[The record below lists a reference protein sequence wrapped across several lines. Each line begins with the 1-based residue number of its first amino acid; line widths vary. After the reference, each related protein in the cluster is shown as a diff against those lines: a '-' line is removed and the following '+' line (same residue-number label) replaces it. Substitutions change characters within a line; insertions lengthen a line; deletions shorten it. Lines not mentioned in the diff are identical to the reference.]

1 MCNLKTTSLDRK
13 LILYA
18 CTRALK
24 SGEDLL
30 SFGNMKVFSGVQE
43 ALVLALML
51 VFILVLF
58 YVNIDF
64 SYKIFIGVIVFA
76 TIFLAI
82 LAATLMAQQRE
93 IKRSQV

>member
-1 MCNLKTTSLDRK
+1 
-13 LILYA
+13 
-18 CTRALK
+18 
-24 SGEDLL
+24 
-30 SFGNMKVFSGVQE
+30 MKVFSGVQE

-82 LAATLMAQQRE
+82 LATTLMAQQKE
-93 IKRSQV
+93 IRRAQV

>member
-1 MCNLKTTSLDRK
+1 
-13 LILYA
+13 
-18 CTRALK
+18 
-24 SGEDLL
+24 
-30 SFGNMKVFSGVQE
+30 MKVFSGVQE
-43 ALVLALML
+43 ALVLALMI

-76 TIFLAI
+76 TIFFAI

-93 IKRSQV
+93 IRRAQN

>member
-1 MCNLKTTSLDRK
+1 MVRMCKS
-13 LILYA
+13 IE
-18 CTRALK
+18 
-24 SGEDLL
+24 SGEDLM
-30 SFGNMKVFSGVQE
+30 SFGSMKVFSGVQE

-64 SYKIFIGVIVFA
+64 SFKIFIGIIVFA

-93 IKRSQV
+93 IRRAQG

>member
-1 MCNLKTTSLDRK
+1 
-13 LILYA
+13 
-18 CTRALK
+18 
-24 SGEDLL
+24 
-30 SFGNMKVFSGVQE
+30 MKVFSGVQE

-76 TIFLAI
+76 SIFLAI
-82 LAATLMAQQRE
+82 LATTLMAQQRE
-93 IKRSQV
+93 IRRAQG

>member
-1 MCNLKTTSLDRK
+1 
-13 LILYA
+13 
-18 CTRALK
+18 
-24 SGEDLL
+24 
-30 SFGNMKVFSGVQE
+30 MKVFSGVQE

-82 LAATLMAQQRE
+82 LATTLLAQQRE
-93 IKRSQV
+93 IRRAQN

>member
-1 MCNLKTTSLDRK
+1 
-13 LILYA
+13 
-18 CTRALK
+18 
-24 SGEDLL
+24 
-30 SFGNMKVFSGVQE
+30 
-43 ALVLALML
+43 
-51 VFILVLF
+51 VLF

-93 IKRSQV
+93 IRRAQN

>member
-1 MCNLKTTSLDRK
+1 
-13 LILYA
+13 
-18 CTRALK
+18 
-24 SGEDLL
+24 
-30 SFGNMKVFSGVQE
+30 MKVFSGVQE

-64 SYKIFIGVIVFA
+64 SYKIFIGFIVFA

-82 LAATLMAQQRE
+82 LAATLMTQQRE
-93 IKRSQV
+93 IRRAQN